1 MGNIEKKER
10 KIHYVR
16 TNSKDEREK
25 LVETLEN
32 DGYKPE
38 KMFTR
43 EEIMESGLPI
53 SVNLVDKTYGRMGNV
68 TCASA
73 AATQRVLETIFE
85 FYNLHNK

>member
-38 KMFTR
+38 ETFSK
-43 EEIMESGLPI
+43 EDVMESGFPVSI
-53 SVNLVDKTYGRMGNV
+53 NLADKTYGRMGNV

>member
-1 MGNIEKKER
+1 MGDSEKTER
-10 KIHYVR
+10 MVHYVR
-16 TNSKDEREK
+16 TNSKDEREN
-25 LVETLEN
+25 LIETLEN

-43 EEIMESGLPI
+43 EEIMESGLPV